1 MKSMTCYGYASQ
13 KTDFGLIE
21 VSIKSVNGRFLE
33 IRTHLPPEYLK
44 LESDIKK
51 RSTNILRRGSVSIF
65 MGRKKDPLKESAQV
79 SVKKDLARNWMKAF
93 HDLSQELKI
102 KSSVSMDTI
111 AQIPNLFV
119 INEDVAVTP
128 KEIKTLNVLID
139 SALQSCLKEK
149 TREGEGLQKEV
160 FGYLDSLSDNLKV
173 IQAHATKQIQTLKK
187 QHSDKSK
194 VLKSDDIVSDQR
206 LAQEIISQMDRMDIS
221 EEIFRFKEHLKSIKK
236 LISSK
241 DLIGKKLDFYTQ
253 ELLREMNTIG
263 SKSQMF
269 KITQSVVDSKSIIE
283 RIREQSQNIE

>member
-1 MKSMTCYGYASQ
+1 MTCYGYASQ

>member
-1 MKSMTCYGYASQ
+1 MTCYGYASE
-13 KTDFGLIE
+13 KTNFGLLE

-33 IRTHLPPEYLK
+33 IRTNLPSEYLK
-44 LESDIKK
+44 LESDLKK
-51 RSTNILRRGSVSIF
+51 RSSSTLRRGSVSIF
-65 MGRKKDPLKESAQV
+65 VSRKKDPLKDNVQV
-79 SVKKDLARNWMKAF
+79 AVKKELAKKWMKAF
-93 HDLSQELKI
+93 HDLSKELKI
-102 KSSVSMDTI
+102 SSQVSIDTI
-111 AQIPNLFV
+111 SQLPNLFV
-119 INEDVAVTP
+119 VNDEVSITP
-128 KEIKTLNVLID
+128 KEIKTLMRLMD
-139 SALQSCLKEK
+139 KALQNCLKEK
-149 TREGEGLQKEV
+149 TREGEALQKEV
-160 FGYLDSLSDNLKV
+160 MGYLNALDGNLKT
-173 IQAHATKQIQTLKK
+173 IGAHATKQIHTLKK

-194 VLKSDDIVSDQR
+194 VLKGDDLMSDQR
-206 LAQEIISQMDRMDIS
+206 LAQEIVSQMDRMDIS

>member
-33 IRTHLPPEYLK
+33 IRTNLPSEYLK
-44 LESDIKK
+44 LENDIKK
-51 RSTNILRRGSVSIF
+51 RSSPILRRGSVSVFIS
-65 MGRKKDPLKESAQV
+65 RKKDPLKEHIQV
-79 SVKKDLARNWMKAF
+79 SVKKDLAKKWTKAF
-93 HDLSQELKI
+93 DELSKELKI
-102 KSSVSMDTI
+102 KSEVSMDTI
-111 AQIPNLFV
+111 AHIPNLFV
-119 INEDVAVTP
+119 INEDVVVTP
-128 KEIKTLNVLID
+128 KEVKTLNTLLEK
-139 SALQSCLKEK
+139 ALQSCLKEK
-149 TREGEGLQKEV
+149 TREGEALQKEV
-160 FGYLDSLSDNLKV
+160 LGYLEALDKNLK
-173 IQAHATKQIQTLKK
+173 IIRDHATKQIQTLKK
-187 QHSDKSK
+187 QHADKSK
-194 VLKSDDIVSDQR
+194 VLKGDDLVSDQR
-206 LAQEIISQMDRMDIS
+206 LAQEIVSQMDRMDIS

-236 LISSK
+236 LIGSK